1 MKHRLN
7 LNKFLF
13 LRSFFREMES
23 VYHDIC
29 CDKTEPVALDLSDY
43 TKLIEEISQ
52 KLQNGDIRPSD
63 LDKDLIEQIY
73 NDVSQPVKEEF
84 GQRWVDYDY
93 KEPKSLIQKFKKNL
107 WQFSSAKTLAELEY
121 INSLILDKNG
131 RIKPKHQFMQ
141 DVRKANILFNR
152 NYLQAE
158 YQTAKRGAQMA
169 HLWNKFLEQK
179 EYYPN
184 LVYRTVGDSRV
195 RPEHAALNGVVKPI
209 DDPFWKTYYPPNGWR
224 CRCTVMNTAEK
235 VSEGTFK
242 DKTVK
247 PEFHGN
253 TALDEEILTS
263 KGTFFKLLNK
273 DHKAKINAEL
283 MKYNMPMEIAYHG
296 KHKKKVFVSP
306 FADDKDLI
314 PNVETAM
321 VIVDKLGIDVKIR
334 AHINIQNHK
343 NPEYEI
349 GGKIG
354 DGTHRTGNIKNFVS
368 NSFGKLSE
376 GEQLHGLK
384 ETFIVLDFGNVEK
397 LSNKDY
403 KAIVGSTFNKLKYH
417 YTVKQLYF
425 VYNNKALLIDRKQI
439 PNDEKKGYQYIHNI
453 LYSIYKD
460 AKRE

>member
-7 LNKFLF
+7 PNKFLY
-13 LRSFFREMES
+13 LRSFFREIES
-23 VYHDIC
+23 VYHDVC
-29 CDKTEPVALDLSDY
+29 CDKTEPLALDLSDY

-73 NDVSQPVKEEF
+73 KDVSQPVKEEF

-131 RIKPKHQFMQ
+131 RIKPEHQFMQ

-235 VSEGTFK
+235 VSEGTFE

-306 FADDKDLI
+306 FADENDLVS
-314 PNVETAM
+314 NVETAM
-321 VIVDKLGIDVKIR
+321 VIVDKLKTDVKIR
-334 AHINIQNHK
+334 AHIDSNIVKGHK

-349 GGKIG
+349 NGKIA
-354 DGTHRTGNIKNFVS
+354 DRKEVSSYTSIKSNLETAKKQGNHSIVYDVTNFKDWKANEITKNLKGKIMNFKDKDWLHEIYFV
-368 NSFGKLSE
+368 N
-376 GEQLHGLK
+376 
-384 ETFIVLDFGNVEK
+384 GN
-397 LSNKDY
+397 
-403 KAIVGSTFNKLKYH
+403 KAISFTKDELLDDYISIIKKLESLKSTN
-417 YTVKQLYF
+417 
-425 VYNNKALLIDRKQI
+425 
-439 PNDEKKGYQYIHNI
+439 P
-453 LYSIYKD
+453 
-460 AKRE
+460 

>member
-13 LRSFFREMES
+13 LRSFFREMEN

-29 CDKTEPVALDLSDY
+29 CDKTEPLALDLSNY

-73 NDVSQPVKEEF
+73 KDVSQPVKEEF

-107 WQFSSAKTLAELEY
+107 WQFSSAKTLTELEY

-131 RIKPKHQFMQ
+131 RIKPEHQFMQ

-184 LVYRTVGDSRV
+184 LVYRTVRDSRV

-235 VSEGTFK
+235 VSEGTFE

-321 VIVDKLGIDVKIR
+321 VIVDKLGVDVKIR
-334 AHINIQNHK
+334 AHIDSNVAKGHK

-349 GGKIG
+349 GGKIA
-354 DGTHRTGNIKNFVS
+354 DRKEVSSYTSIKSNLETAKKQGNHSIVYDVTNFKDWKANEITKNLKGKIMNFKDKDWLHEIYFV
-368 NSFGKLSE
+368 N
-376 GEQLHGLK
+376 
-384 ETFIVLDFGNVEK
+384 GN
-397 LSNKDY
+397 
-403 KAIVGSTFNKLKYH
+403 KAISFTKDELLDDYISIIRKLESLKSTN
-417 YTVKQLYF
+417 
-425 VYNNKALLIDRKQI
+425 
-439 PNDEKKGYQYIHNI
+439 P
-453 LYSIYKD
+453 
-460 AKRE
+460 

>member
-1 MKHRLN
+1 MTHRLN
-7 LNKFLF
+7 PNKFLY
-13 LRSFFREMES
+13 LRSFFHRLEAS
-23 VYHDIC
+23 YHDLC
-29 CDKTEPVALDLSDY
+29 CGAEPSALDLSDY
-43 TKLIEEISQ
+43 TKLIEELSTKI
-52 KLQNGDIRPSD
+52 QNKELSPSD
-63 LDKDLIEQIY
+63 LSPDLIEQIY
-73 NDVSQPVKEEF
+73 NDVSEEF

-121 INSLILDKNG
+121 INNLILDKNG
-131 RIKPKHQFMQ
+131 RIKPEHQFMQ
-141 DVRKANILFNR
+141 DVKKANILFNR

-235 VSEGTFK
+235 VSEGTFE

-306 FADDKDLI
+306 FADEKDLI

-334 AHINIQNHK
+334 AHIDSNVVKGHK

-349 GGKIG
+349 GGKIA
-354 DGTHRTGNIKNFVS
+354 DR
-368 NSFGKLSE
+368 
-376 GEQLHGLK
+376 K
-384 ETFIVLDFGNVEK
+384 ETSSYTSIKSNLETAKKQGNHSIVYDVTNFKDWKANEITKNLKGKIMNFKDKDWLHEIYFVNGN
-397 LSNKDY
+397 
-403 KAIVGSTFNKLKYH
+403 KAISFTKDELLDDYISIIRKLESLKSTN
-417 YTVKQLYF
+417 
-425 VYNNKALLIDRKQI
+425 
-439 PNDEKKGYQYIHNI
+439 P
-453 LYSIYKD
+453 
-460 AKRE
+460 

>member
-23 VYHDIC
+23 VYHDVC
-29 CDKTEPVALDLSDY
+29 CDKTEPVALDLSNY

-52 KLQNGDIRPSD
+52 KFQNGDIRPSD

-121 INSLILDKNG
+121 INGLLIDKNG
-131 RIKPKHQFMQ
+131 KIKPEHQFMQ
-141 DVRKANILFNR
+141 DVKKANILFNR

-224 CRCTVMNTAEK
+224 CRCTVMNNAEK
-235 VSEGTFK
+235 VSEGTFE

-306 FADDKDLI
+306 FADEKDLVN
-314 PNVETAM
+314 NVETAM

-334 AHINIQNHK
+334 AHIDSNVVKGHK

-349 GGKIG
+349 GRKIADRKETSSYTSIKSNLENARKQGNQSIVYDITKFQNWNAYEITKNLKGKIMNFK
-354 DGTHRTGNIKNFVS
+354 DKDWLHEIYFVNGN
-368 NSFGKLSE
+368 
-376 GEQLHGLK
+376 
-384 ETFIVLDFGNVEK
+384 
-397 LSNKDY
+397 
-403 KAIVGSTFNKLKYH
+403 KAISFTKDELMNDFDKVFKLF
-417 YTVKQLYF
+417 KQL
-425 VYNNKALLIDRKQI
+425 Q
-439 PNDEKKGYQYIHNI
+439 
-453 LYSIYKD
+453 
-460 AKRE
+460 